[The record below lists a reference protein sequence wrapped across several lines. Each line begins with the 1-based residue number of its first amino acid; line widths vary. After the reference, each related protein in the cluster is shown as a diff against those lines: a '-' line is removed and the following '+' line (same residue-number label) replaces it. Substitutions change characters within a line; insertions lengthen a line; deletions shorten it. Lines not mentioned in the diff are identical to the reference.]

1 MFPATRREVPVRYRP
16 RQGRF
21 STGSCGRNFDLREVP
36 GVTDVELTVVAGTF
50 VARSG
55 KEADVA
61 AVLARY
67 VVLTRSVTGCRNVD
81 LMASTSEPGRL
92 LMVEKWDDPQA
103 QKDHLNGEI
112 MVTMATEATNLLAG
126 PPDLDLYDAV
136 SVYDLE

>member
-1 MFPATRREVPVRYRP
+1 M
-16 RQGRF
+16 
-21 STGSCGRNFDLREVP
+21 
-36 GVTDVELTVVAGTF
+36 TDVELTVVAGIF

-55 KEADVA
+55 KEAELA

-81 LMASTSEPGRL
+81 LMASTSTPGRF

-103 QKDHLNGEI
+103 QSDHLNSEV

-126 PPDLDLYDAV
+126 PPDLDLYDAI